1 MPRIVQR
8 RKESNPLEETW
19 REELGISR
27 AIARLLFNRGIE
39 TTEEARRFLNPSF
52 EDLHDPFLMNDMDLA
67 VDAILL
73 AVHEKKK
80 IRIVGDYDQ
89 DGTASTVIL
98 MRGLASIGANVDY
111 VIPHR
116 IRDGYG
122 INEEIVKSAKN
133 DGIDLIITCD
143 NGIAQFEAAE
153 LAESLGIQ
161 YIVTDH
167 HQVKTDGDTMLL
179 PHALACINPARHDST
194 YPFPYLCGATVAY
207 KLVEAL
213 YRRLE
218 LPLDMVRP
226 LLAFAA
232 MGTVCDVM
240 PLVDENRT
248 IVIEGLEILNEGKE
262 PGIRALINESGWN
275 KDLDVF
281 ALSFI
286 IGPMINAAGRI
297 AEPSLAVNI
306 FLEEDPDVILSIAK
320 ELVEVNEERKR
331 LTREGYQE
339 AIQGMPEEVPSVI
352 VSLVPDMHES
362 IAGIVAGR
370 IKEKYH
376 RPTIVL
382 TRTEDGL
389 LKGSGR
395 SVEGYS
401 MFESLSEV
409 SDYLERFGGHPLAAG
424 LSLKEEN
431 FEHFVEEL
439 NDRCVMTESALT
451 ETILV
456 DFLLRTQY
464 LTLDFFDTLKVL
476 EPYGEGN
483 PEPVFFSE
491 PLNIR
496 SMRII
501 GKNKNVLKFRFQS
514 GEQTISGIAFHGI
527 EKLLSMMEEKFG
539 APAQELDFREL
550 GPVRVVYS
558 ILKNEYMGNVSLELK
573 ILAIQ

>member
-8 RKESNPLEETW
+8 RKETNPLEEKW

-73 AVHEKKK
+73 AVHEKRK

-98 MRGLASIGANVDY
+98 MRGLSSIGAKVDY

-122 INEEIVKSAKN
+122 INEEIVKSAKEA
-133 DGIDLIITCD
+133 GIDLIITCD

-153 LAESLGIQ
+153 LAESLGIE

-167 HQVKTDGDTMLL
+167 HQVKTDGETMLL
-179 PHALACINPARHDST
+179 PRALACINPARHDST

-207 KLVEAL
+207 KLVEAI

-226 LLAFAA
+226 LVAFAA

-240 PLVDENRT
+240 PLVDENRA
-248 IVIEGLEILNEGKE
+248 IVIEGLKILNEGNE

-281 ALSFI
+281 ALGFI
-286 IGPMINAAGRI
+286 IGPIINAAGRI

-339 AIQGMPEEVPSVI
+339 AIQGMPEEVPPVI

-439 NDRCVMTESALT
+439 NDRCVMTQSDLT
-451 ETILV
+451 ETIPV

-464 LTLDFFDTLKVL
+464 LTLGFFDTLKVL

-491 PLNIR
+491 PLNIQ

-527 EKLLSMMEEKFG
+527 EKLLSMIEEKFG

>member
-19 REELGISR
+19 REEFGISR

-98 MRGLASIGANVDY
+98 VRGLASIGANVDY

-122 INEEIVKSAKN
+122 INEEIVKSAKK

-179 PHALACINPARHDST
+179 PHAHACINPARHDST

-248 IVIEGLEILNEGKE
+248 IVIEGLKILNEGKE

-281 ALSFI
+281 ALGFI

-424 LSLKEEN
+424 LSLKEEK
-431 FEHFVEEL
+431 FERFVEEL
-439 NDRCVMTESALT
+439 NDRCVMTQSDLT
-451 ETILV
+451 ETIPV

-464 LTLDFFDTLKVL
+464 LKLDFFDTLKVL

-491 PLNIR
+491 PLNIQ

-539 APAQELDFREL
+539 VPAQELDFREL

>member
-8 RKESNPLEETW
+8 RKETNPLEETW

-73 AVHEKKK
+73 AIHEKKK

-98 MRGLASIGANVDY
+98 MRGLSSIGAKVDY

-122 INEEIVKSAKN
+122 INEAIVTSSKEA
-133 DGIDLIITCD
+133 GVDLIITCD

-153 LAESLGIQ
+153 LAESLGIE
-161 YIVTDH
+161 YVVTDH
-167 HQVKTDGDTMLL
+167 HQVKTDGDAMAL

-194 YPFPYLCGATVAY
+194 YPFPSLCGATVAY

-248 IVIEGLEILNEGKE
+248 IVIEGIKILNEGKE

-281 ALSFI
+281 ALGFI
-286 IGPMINAAGRI
+286 IGPIINAAGRI

-306 FLEEDPDVILSIAK
+306 FLEEDPDVILSVAK

-331 LTREGYQE
+331 LTKEGYQE

-352 VSLVPDMHES
+352 VSLVPEMHES

-409 SDYLERFGGHPLAAG
+409 SGYLERFGGHPLAAG

-431 FEHFVEEL
+431 FERFIEEL

-451 ETILV
+451 ETIPV
-456 DFLLRTQY
+456 DFLLQTQY
-464 LTLDFFDTLKVL
+464 ITLGFFDTLQVL

-491 PLNIR
+491 PLHIQ

-501 GKNKNVLKFRFQS
+501 GKNKNVLKFSFQN
-514 GEQTISGIAFHGI
+514 GERTISGIAFHGI
-527 EKLLSMMEEKFG
+527 EKLLSMLEEKFG
-539 APAQELDFREL
+539 APAQELNFREL
-550 GPVRVVYS
+550 EPVRVVYS
-558 ILKNEYMGNVSLELK
+558 ILRNEYMGNVSLELK

>member
-1 MPRIVQR
+1 MSRIVQR
-8 RKESNPLEETW
+8 KKETNPLEETW
-19 REELGISR
+19 REELDISQ
-27 AIARLLFNRGIE
+27 AVARLLFNRGIE
-39 TTEEARRFLNPSF
+39 TTEEAKRFLHPSL

-67 VDAILL
+67 VDAILH
-73 AVHEKKK
+73 AVNEKKK

-98 MRGLASIGANVDY
+98 VRGLSSIGARVDY

-122 INEEIVKSAKN
+122 INENIVKSAKEA
-133 DGIDLIITCD
+133 GIDLIITCD
-143 NGIAQFEAAE
+143 NGIAQFEAAK
-153 LAESLGIQ
+153 LASELGIE

-167 HQVKTDGDTMLL
+167 HQVKMDGDTMAL
-179 PHALACINPARHDST
+179 PRALACINPARHDST

-207 KLVEAL
+207 KLVEAI
-213 YRRLE
+213 YRCLE

-240 PLVDENRT
+240 RLVDENRT
-248 IVIEGLEILNEGKE
+248 IVIEGLKILNEGKE

-275 KDLDVF
+275 KDLDVY
-281 ALSFI
+281 ALGFV
-286 IGPMINAAGRI
+286 IGPIINAAGRL
-297 AEPSLAVNI
+297 AEPSLAVNV
-306 FLEEDPDVILSIAK
+306 FLEKDTDTVLSIAK

-339 AIQGMPEEVPSVI
+339 AIKGLPEEVPSVI
-352 VSLVPDMHES
+352 VSVVPDMHES

-370 IKEKYH
+370 IKEQYH

-382 TRTEDGL
+382 TRTQDGL

-409 SDYLERFGGHPLAAG
+409 SAYLERFGGHPLAAG
-424 LSLKEEN
+424 LSLREEN
-431 FEHFVEEL
+431 LVPFIEEL
-439 NDRCVMTESALT
+439 NARCTMTETALT
-451 ETILV
+451 ETIPV
-456 DFLLRTQY
+456 DFLLQTQY
-464 LTLDFFDTLKVL
+464 LTLGFFDTLKVL

-491 PLNIR
+491 PLNIK
-496 SMRII
+496 SVRII
-501 GKNKNVLKFRFQS
+501 GKNKNVLKFTFQS
-514 GEQTISGIAFHGI
+514 GERTISGISFHGI
-527 EKLLSMMEEKFG
+527 EKLLGMMEERFG
-539 APAQELDFREL
+539 VPIQELNFEEIE
-550 GPVRVVYS
+550 PVRVVYS

-573 ILAIQ
+573 ILAIK

>member
-8 RKESNPLEETW
+8 RKETNPLEETW

-39 TTEEARRFLNPSF
+39 TTEEARRFLNTSF

-67 VDAILL
+67 VDAILH

-98 MRGLASIGANVDY
+98 MRGLSSIGATVDY

-122 INEEIVKSAKN
+122 INEEIVQSAKEA
-133 DGIDLIITCD
+133 GIDLIITCD

-153 LAESLGIQ
+153 LAERYGMQ

-167 HQVKTDGDTMLL
+167 HQVKTDGDRMAL
-179 PHALACINPARHDST
+179 PRALACINPARHDST

-218 LPLDMVRP
+218 LPLDMVHP

-248 IVIEGLEILNEGKE
+248 IVIEGIKILNEGKE

-281 ALSFI
+281 ALGFI
-286 IGPMINAAGRI
+286 IGPIVNAAGRI

-306 FLEEDPDVILSIAK
+306 FLEEDPGVVLSIAK

-339 AIQGMPEEVPSVI
+339 AIKGMPEEVPSVI
-352 VSLVPDMHES
+352 VSLVPEMHES

-395 SVEGYS
+395 SVAGYS
-401 MFESLSEV
+401 MFEGLSEV
-409 SDYLERFGGHPLAAG
+409 SNYLERFGGHPLAAG

-431 FEHFVEEL
+431 FEHFAKEL
-439 NDRCVMTESALT
+439 NDRCIMTEFDLT
-451 ETILV
+451 ETIPV
-456 DFLLRTQY
+456 DFLLQTRH
-464 LTLDFFDTLKVL
+464 LTLGFFDTLKVL

-491 PLNIR
+491 PLTIK

-501 GKNKNVLKFRFQS
+501 GKNQNVLKFTFQS
-514 GEQTISGIAFHGI
+514 GDHTVSGISFHGI
-527 EKLLSMMEEKFG
+527 EKLLSMIEEKFG
-539 APAQELDFREL
+539 APVQDLDFQELE
-550 GPVRVVYS
+550 PVRVVYS

-573 ILAIQ
+573 IHAIQ